1 MHATC
6 HVCCMPGGMLHA
18 TSHVVHCMPPG
29 MLCAM
34 WHVVR
39 YMPRGTQHATHRT
52 QPGVSKT
59 APTTLCA
66 CAQNSRSDQS
76 IDARVQRC
84 VCVCVRAR
92 VCVCMSVCVCVCAR
106 VCMCMCACVRVCARA
121 NLRAVL
127 EFERDPRAD
136 DDRIRIARVG
146 PKHLLQVPALGWM
159 TVQDRT
165 VRNGAQ
171 QAR

>member
-1 MHATC
+1 MMHATC

-92 VCVCMSVCVCVCAR
+92 VCVHERACVCVHAC
-106 VCMCMCACVRVCARA
+106 VCACVRAYACVRARTSGLCS
-121 NLRAVL
+121 NLNAIHAL
-127 EFERDPRAD
+127 MT
-136 DDRIRIARVG
+136 IASG
-146 PKHLLQVPALGWM
+146 LLGS
-159 TVQDRT
+159 
-165 VRNGAQ
+165 
-171 QAR
+171 ARSTCFKYLRLDG